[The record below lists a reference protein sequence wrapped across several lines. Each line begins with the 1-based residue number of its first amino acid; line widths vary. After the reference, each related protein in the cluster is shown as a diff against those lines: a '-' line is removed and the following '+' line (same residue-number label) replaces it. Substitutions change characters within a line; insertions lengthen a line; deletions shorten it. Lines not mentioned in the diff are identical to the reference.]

1 MWHSIARLIGRIT
14 LVVGALLT
22 FLLVFEVLRLFLAL
36 HQFHPAL
43 AWGYA
48 GLLTLLVV
56 GGSVYLWGQFNRYP
70 RPLRPPPRPVLDEQT
85 PHAELKKYARYLK
98 RYSAR
103 LARNPNVPPNDQ
115 TALCASQ
122 ADFDAI
128 LAHHPLNDDLIRY
141 IDTVEQKVIPPV
153 HAHLRNRAEKEI
165 RASVRDVMLGVT
177 LSPYHHIDVLVV
189 LYRNF
194 AMIFRIMAIYVTT
207 PAPRAQWRIVR
218 DVIRV
223 VATVNFLYVG
233 RNLIENLFAFIPW
246 VGRMADDIGQG
257 LGAGLFTSA
266 CGHAVIERCATV
278 QPWEKAKAVDS
289 LAAQSKD
296 FLRDV
301 KNIFTRDVLPDIKSR
316 LMSEAP
322 PEQVQQPGFWTNVQQ
337 GINKAFDATL
347 RATIPRFR

>member
-1 MWHSIARLIGRIT
+1 MWHSIGRLIGRVT

-36 HQFHPAL
+36 HQFSPPL
-43 AWGYA
+43 AWIYA
-48 GLLTLLVV
+48 GLLALLVV
-56 GGSVYLWGQFNRYP
+56 GGSGYLWRQFNRYP
-70 RPLRPPPRPVLDEQT
+70 RPLRPAPRPVLAERT
-85 PHAELKKYARYLK
+85 PHAELKRYARYLHT
-98 RYSAR
+98 YSAR
-103 LARNPNVPPNDQ
+103 LARNPNLRAADQ
-115 TALCASQ
+115 TALDAAQ
-122 ADFDAI
+122 AQFDEI
-128 LAHHPLNDDLIRY
+128 LAHHPLNDDWIRY
-141 IDTVEQKVIPPV
+141 IESVEQQVIPPV
-153 HAHLRNRAEKEI
+153 HMHLRNRAEKEI

-177 LSPYHHIDVLVV
+177 LSPYHHIDVLIV

-194 AMIFRIMAIYVTT
+194 AMIFRIMGIYVTT

-218 DVIRV
+218 DVVRV

-266 CGHAVIERCATV
+266 CGHAVIDRCATV

-289 LAAQSKD
+289 LAAQSKE

-301 KNIFTRDVLPDIKSR
+301 KNIFTHDVLPDIKSR
-316 LMSEAP
+316 LLSEAP
-322 PEQVQQPGFWTNVQQ
+322 PEQVQEPGFWVNVQQ

-347 RATIPRFR
+347 RAWPRFGR